1 MSEKKVH
8 NLEANSMEI
17 LIEEE
22 PMIIDY
28 NDEFLIFDMNARY
41 KKSVRD
47 VPNKR
52 LKEKKK

>member
-1 MSEKKVH
+1 MTKVH

-17 LIEEE
+17 LLSEEGPQIETEDGE
-22 PMIIDY
+22 MIVY
-28 NDEFLIFDMNARY
+28 NVNARFVRT
-41 KKSVRD
+41 VRD